1 MHYALTACVAASA
14 VALSCLPLKAA
25 QAEPILYTETTTA
38 SGTLGSKSFKD
49 RPFTVHYLGDT
60 ANVVSPVPTLI
71 QDTGGV
77 ATFYIPDVGAGA
89 FTGGQAVA
97 LLFKPSN
104 GFAIGAN
111 STNPNLLPGVNG
123 PGGNAQGVILG
134 TSSPALAGYG
144 LTTPIGPVT
153 GPGVLQS
160 SPAAGGNG
168 TPVSFATTSGNLTLL
183 TVGTVTL
190 TVTLVD
196 QNKGEG
202 GGGYQGE
209 GGDGS
214 WHQGN

>member
-14 VALSCLPLKAA
+14 AALSCLPLKAA

-49 RPFTVHYLGDT
+49 RPLTVHYLGDT
-60 ANVVSPVPTLI
+60 ANVASPVPTLI

-77 ATFYIPDVGAGA
+77 ATFYISDVGAGA

-111 STNPNLLPGVNG
+111 STNPNLLPGGNG
-123 PGGNAQGVILG
+123 AGGNAQGVILG
-134 TSSPALAGYG
+134 TSNPALAGYG
-144 LTTPIGPVT
+144 MINPIGPLT

-190 TVTLVD
+190 TVTLV
-196 QNKGEG
+196 NPNNGEENNPNNG
-202 GGGYQGE
+202 GNNGNGE
-209 GGDGS
+209 RS
-214 WHQGN
+214 N